1 VSAAPLPAP
10 LPVILR
16 GLREHYAQTFGV
28 RFIDP
33 RDPAIKFLRDLV
45 RMGATAAVQEVGRQT
60 ELPVERLAGVLP
72 NLDGVSMSLG
82 PLILLSDAAVADP
95 REEID
100 TVTHET
106 QHSID
111 TASGLPKAGI
121 DYLFGEL
128 RAHREARANVAGRFA
143 KMLVTGETFTAADV
157 LADLRNPIYH
167 GLTVRE
173 LELAEDVVND
183 NLLSIESLVCP
194 PITAAKACL
203 QYLQTHHRDAI
214 VFDAWRNAP

>member
-1 VSAAPLPAP
+1 MSAPA
-10 LPVILR
+10 LPVIVR
-16 GLREHYAQTFGV
+16 GLRAHYSQAFGV
-28 RFIDP
+28 HFIDP
-33 RDPAIKFLRDLV
+33 RDAAIKFLRDLV

-111 TASGLPKAGI
+111 TAASGIAKAGI

-143 KMLVTGETFTAADV
+143 KMLVTGETFTAKNV
-157 LADLRNPIYH
+157 LDDLRSPIYH
-167 GLTVRE
+167 GLTADE
-173 LELAEDVVND
+173 LRFAEDVVND

-194 PITAAKACL
+194 PITAAKSCL
-203 QYLQTHHRDAI
+203 KYLQTHHRDAI
-214 VFDAWRNAP
+214 VFDAWRDAP

>member
-1 VSAAPLPAP
+1 MSAAPLP
-10 LPVILR
+10 VIVRELR
-16 GLREHYAQTFGV
+16 AFYSTEFKVHY
-28 RFIDP
+28 IDP
-33 RDPAIKFLRDLV
+33 RDAAIKFLRDLV

-82 PLILLSDAAVADP
+82 PLILLSAAVADP

-100 TVTHET
+100 TVTHEV

-111 TASGLPKAGI
+111 TAATGLPKAGI

-143 KMLVTGETFTAADV
+143 RMLVTGDTFTANDV
-157 LADLRNPIYH
+157 LDDLRSPIYH
-167 GLTVRE
+167 GLTARE
-173 LELAEDVVND
+173 LEFAEDVVND
-183 NLLSIESLVCP
+183 NLLSIENLVCP
-194 PITAAKACL
+194 PITAAKAAL
-203 QYLQTHHRDAI
+203 KFLQTRHRDAI
-214 VFDAWRNAP
+214 VFDAWRSAP

>member
-1 VSAAPLPAP
+1 MSAAPLP
-10 LPVILR
+10 VIVR
-16 GLREHYAQTFGV
+16 GLRDFYSTEFKVHY
-28 RFIDP
+28 IDP
-33 RDPAIKFLRDLV
+33 RDAAIKFLRDLV

-100 TVTHET
+100 TVTHEV

-111 TASGLPKAGI
+111 TAATGLPKAGI

-143 KMLVTGETFTAADV
+143 RMLVTGDTFTAKDV
-157 LADLRNPIYH
+157 LDDLRSPIYH
-167 GLTVRE
+167 GLTARE
-173 LELAEDVVND
+173 LEFAEDVVND
-183 NLLSIESLVCP
+183 NLLSIENLVCP
-194 PITAAKACL
+194 PITAAKAAL
-203 QYLQTHHRDAI
+203 KFLQTRHRDAI
-214 VFDAWRNAP
+214 VFDAWRSAP

>member
-1 VSAAPLPAP
+1 MSAAA
-10 LPVILR
+10 LPVIVR
-16 GLREHYAQTFGV
+16 GLRAHYSQEFGV
-28 RFIDP
+28 HFIDP
-33 RDPAIKFLRDLV
+33 RDTAIKFLRDLV

-82 PLILLSDAAVADP
+82 PLILLSDAAVSDP

-100 TVTHET
+100 TVTHEV

-111 TASGLPKAGI
+111 TAASGIAKAGI

-143 KMLVTGETFTAADV
+143 KMLVTGETFTAKHV
-157 LADLRNPIYH
+157 LDDLRSPIYH

-173 LELAEDVVND
+173 LEFAEDVVND
-183 NLLSIESLVCP
+183 NLLSIENLVCP

-203 QYLQTHHRDAI
+203 KYLQAHHRDAI
-214 VFDAWRNAP
+214 VFDAWRDAP